1 MESKIFES
9 ITVDDRPG
17 FIPVVPE
24 LCDKPAEMII
34 EPALGIELKNEH
46 PDYFFIDQRNL
57 IFKFQ
62 LINGSSKLANQIRTY
77 LMHDIPV
84 LALDTICTSKNE
96 SAFADPFVSNHIR
109 LLPINADPR
118 LYVPRNQCC
127 LDGCVRCIA
136 IFEIDVQCPA
146 KEYLNVTSNSIKKNE
161 AFYGN
166 NAKLVRYIL
175 NDGTEMT
182 TNKLTFLH
190 DESSLTL
197 QAVAEIGYGKND
209 AVYQC
214 VSTVICIPID
224 KNTFNFEMRLTGSI
238 ERSILIEM
246 LQEYISS
253 VNEFRNSD

>member
-1 MESKIFES
+1 MESKIFAS

-24 LCDKPAEMII
+24 LCDKPAEMVI
-34 EPALGIELKNEH
+34 EPAGGIELKNEH
-46 PDYFFIDQRNL
+46 PDYFFVDQRNL

-62 LINGSSKLANQIRTY
+62 LINGTARLANQIRTY
-77 LMHDIPV
+77 LMQEIPV
-84 LALDTICTSKNE
+84 LGFNTICTRKNE

-109 LLPINADPR
+109 LLPLNADPR
-118 LYVPRNQCC
+118 LYVPRAQCC
-127 LDGCVRCIA
+127 LDGCIKCIA
-136 IFEIDVQCPA
+136 MFQIDVQCPA
-146 KEYLNVTSNSIKKNE
+146 KEYLNVTSNSIKKNA

-166 NAKLVRYIL
+166 DAKLVRYVL
-175 NDGTEMT
+175 TGGEMT

-197 QAVAEIGYGKND
+197 QAVAEIGYGKED

-238 ERSILIEM
+238 ERDILIEM

-253 VNEFRNSD
+253 VNEFKNSD